1 MGLLQLALGLLR
13 EARVTLIMTPDKDGT
28 CEEGDEPGAY
38 RCKEKKTQ
46 RIAHVIQQYLK
57 YRTPPVQV

>member
-1 MGLLQLALGLLR
+1 MGLLQLALGLLC

-38 RCKEKKTQ
+38 RCKEKNPKE
-46 RIAHVIQQYLK
+46 
-57 YRTPPVQV
+57 